1 MSVHWRHWGS
11 FKNHQCPNS
20 GPRNS
25 YLTGQDCVVNIRIVS
40 ASEEQLRLLNTV
52 AGAWAFPADTPALP
66 SNVCLLFPEIG
77 EVDLH
82 SACFPICEMGILW
95 LAREACKS
103 RDVGR
108 SVCARQPCS
117 ELSAGCCFDIQVE
130 DIGPLMKE
138 LTCLTLSCIYNA
150 PGCLWGWL
158 LFLYSFHSGDWKVA
172 GKLSHLSTLLF
183 P

>member
-66 SNVCLLFPEIG
+66 SNVCLLFPGWFPGYNSCHGSCNPCSFCPCDKPHAIPGTSSQELLESRSALPG
-77 EVDLH
+77 MSCNSVLFFP
-82 SACFPICEMGILW
+82 ACFFFLSSFAPYLFDFPKNLHYFWVYMWQTQGMIIDIILQTNI
-95 LAREACKS
+95 L
-103 RDVGR
+103 
-108 SVCARQPCS
+108 
-117 ELSAGCCFDIQVE
+117 
-130 DIGPLMKE
+130 
-138 LTCLTLSCIYNA
+138 
-150 PGCLWGWL
+150 
-158 LFLYSFHSGDWKVA
+158 
-172 GKLSHLSTLLF
+172 
-183 P
+183 